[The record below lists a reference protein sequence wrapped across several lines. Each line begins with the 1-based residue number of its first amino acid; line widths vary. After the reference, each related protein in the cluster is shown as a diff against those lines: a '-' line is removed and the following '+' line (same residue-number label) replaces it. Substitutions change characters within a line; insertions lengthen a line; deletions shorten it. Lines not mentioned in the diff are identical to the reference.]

1 MKKIIFS
8 LLLLPVLILL
18 SSCSSPPELEEI
30 YDSAVSLIEASHEIN
45 EIFFGEGLPC
55 YPRIVALTDQT
66 LSYSEEYDTYYL
78 VFEDEREGEL
88 VMYFDKT
95 SNKYKF
101 ARILKAAELTGGE
114 GEPIFIDEASGAYL
128 FAVDYTEE
136 KPEYVYDEDDIDGY
150 NVVRMDAKYLS
161 IEEIKTAAEQVYSA
175 DYLRGVYQAAF
186 DGLSSGALTSG
197 GVVGARFYEQG
208 YLLRQAED
216 IKPLITEKRIY
227 DYSTMKIVRPSSAK
241 YVNISI
247 DSRLPGSDEVTKIR
261 LSLTL
266 ANGRWY
272 LDTPTY

>member
-1 MKKIIFS
+1 MKKIIFAT
-8 LLLLPVLILL
+8 LLLPILTL
-18 SSCSSPPELEEI
+18 LSCSSPPELEEI
-30 YDSAVSLIEASHEIN
+30 YDSAVNLIEASHEIN
-45 EIFFGEGLPC
+45 EIFFGKGLPT

-88 VMYFDKT
+88 VMYFDKA
-95 SNKYKF
+95 SGSYKF
-101 ARILKAAELTGGE
+101 ARIVKAADLTGNE
-114 GEPIFIDEASGAYL
+114 GEPIFIDQASGSYL
-128 FAVDYTEE
+128 FAIDYTEE
-136 KPEYVYDEDDIDGY
+136 KPEYVYDEDDIEGY
-150 NVVRMDAKYLS
+150 NVVRIDAKYLS
-161 IEEIKTAAEQVYSA
+161 IEEIKNAAEQVYSA

-197 GVVGARFYEQG
+197 GVVGARFFEQG
-208 YLLRQAED
+208 YLLRQAEN

-247 DSRLPGSDEVTKIR
+247 DSHLEGSDEITNIR